1 MSEKHT
7 SEYKKLKPGGF
18 VLIDDIPCVVEKLQK
33 SKAGKHGAAKARL
46 FARGIF
52 DDQKK
57 IIVGP
62 ADTKCEVPM
71 IEKRAMQVIA
81 MSERNVQ
88 LMDLEDFSQ
97 TELPV
102 PDDLKGQ
109 LMEGS
114 EVLVWRFD
122 RFAMIKQKK

>member
-1 MSEKHT
+1 MEKNT

-18 VLIDDIPCVVEKLQK
+18 VLIDDIPCVVEKVQK
-33 SKAGKHGAAKARL
+33 SKAGKHGAAKARM

-52 DDQKK
+52 DSQKK
-57 IIVGP
+57 IVVGP
-62 ADTKCEVPM
+62 ADTKCDVPI

-81 MSERNVQ
+81 MLGDNVQ

-97 TELPV
+97 VELPI
-102 PDDLKGQ
+102 PDELKDQ

-114 EVLVWRFD
+114 EVLVWRYG
-122 RFAMIKQKK
+122 RYAMIKQKK

>member
-1 MSEKHT
+1 MEKHV

-18 VLIDDIPCVVEKLQK
+18 VLIDDIPCVVEKVQK
-33 SKAGKHGAAKARL
+33 SKAGKHGAAKARM

-57 IIVGP
+57 IVVGP
-62 ADTKCEVPM
+62 ADTKCEVPI
-71 IEKRAMQVIA
+71 IEKRGMQVIA
-81 MSERNVQ
+81 MMGDNVQ

-97 TELPV
+97 MELPV
-102 PDDLKGQ
+102 PDEIKGE
-109 LMEGS
+109 LIEGS
-114 EVLVWRFD
+114 EVLVWRYD